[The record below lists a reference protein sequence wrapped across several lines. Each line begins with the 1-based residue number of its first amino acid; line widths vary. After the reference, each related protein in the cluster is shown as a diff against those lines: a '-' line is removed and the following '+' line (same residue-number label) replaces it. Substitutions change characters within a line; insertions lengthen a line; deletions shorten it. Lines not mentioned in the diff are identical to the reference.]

1 VKKIALALACAV
13 LGSCSSGKNYAQAV
27 CALVD
32 VSGTYADQRPEVVNV
47 IKHGILP
54 KLMPGDSLF
63 VIRIDSESYK
73 KDNLVGQMT
82 LDVRPSKANAE
93 KLAFSQTLEEFA
105 RKPMRSKFTDI
116 RGAMMLGSEYLKE
129 TGAGTKTMVI
139 FSDMEEELP
148 KGVHRDL
155 AADEFKGMRILAM
168 NVKKLNADNAN
179 PTVYRSRIAQW
190 QKQVTTHG
198 AKEFSMV
205 LEPEKLD
212 ELLDSR

>member
-1 VKKIALALACAV
+1 MKKTLLAAALLAV
-13 LGSCSSGKNYAQAV
+13 SCSSGAQYAQAV
-27 CALVD
+27 VALVD
-32 VSGTYADQRPEVVNV
+32 VSGTYADQKPQVVEV
-47 IKHGILP
+47 IRRGLLP
-54 KLMPGDSLF
+54 KLSPGDSLI

-73 KDNLVGQMT
+73 KDNVVAQIT

-93 KLAFSQTLEEFA
+93 KLAFSQQLEEFA
-105 RKPMRSKFTDI
+105 RKPMHSKFTDI

-148 KGVHRDL
+148 KGVRRDL
-155 AADEFKGMRILAM
+155 ASDEFKDMRVLAM

-179 PTVYRSRIAQW
+179 PTAYRARISKW
-190 QKQVTTHG
+190 QQQVKSHG
-198 AKEFSMV
+198 AKEFAMV

-212 ELLDSR
+212 ELLDVR

>member
-1 VKKIALALACAV
+1 VKKLTLAVLCAV

-47 IKHGILP
+47 IRRGILP

-63 VIRIDSESYK
+63 VVRIDSESYR
-73 KDNLVGQMT
+73 KDNVVAQIT

-93 KLAFSQTLEEFA
+93 KLAFSQALDEFA

-129 TGAGTKTMVI
+129 TGAGTKTMII

-148 KGVHRDL
+148 KGVRREL
-155 AADEFKGMRILAM
+155 ASDEFKGMRILAM
-168 NVKKLNADNAN
+168 NVKKLSADNAN
-179 PTVYRSRIAQW
+179 PTAYRARISKW
-190 QKQVTTHG
+190 QQQVKSHG
-198 AKEFSMV
+198 AKEFAMV
-205 LEPEKLD
+205 LEPDKLD
-212 ELLDSR
+212 ELLEAR